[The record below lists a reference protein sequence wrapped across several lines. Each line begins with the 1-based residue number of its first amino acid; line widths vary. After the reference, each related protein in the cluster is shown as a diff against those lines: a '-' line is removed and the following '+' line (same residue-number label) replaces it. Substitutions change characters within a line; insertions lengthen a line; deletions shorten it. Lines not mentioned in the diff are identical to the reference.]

1 MQQLED
7 ILNSI
12 VAFMWG
18 MPLVILLVGGGT
30 FFVLHSRFVVYRYLT
45 LAMKIAFGKQD
56 KTPHAKSDLGHFQA
70 LMLAL
75 SGTLG
80 LGNISGVA
88 VAITLGGAGAIFWMW
103 VTALVGITTKFYT
116 ATLAVKYRG
125 LNRVG
130 EMQGGPM
137 YVIREGLG
145 KRWLPLAWMFCLGCM
160 MGTLPIYQINQ
171 LVQVLREFVAVPAGL
186 ANFDEHFYFDLGA
199 GVLLCA
205 LIGWGVLGKLSRL
218 SAITSRVVPFMVL
231 LYFAMTLVL
240 LMMNISAIPQVFS
253 SIFTEAFSPDSVLGG
268 TVGTIIL
275 IGVQRGAFSNE
286 AGIGTE
292 SMAHG
297 TSDTKEPVKEGL
309 VAAIGPVIDTLIICT
324 CTAVAILATGVL
336 SSGLTGVSL
345 TAQAF
350 EVSFPGVGGLLVVL
364 IVFFLSTS
372 TVLAFS
378 YYGKKCAEFMG
389 GKKLENAYG
398 WFYLLLII
406 FGAVSSLGVV
416 INIIDIMYAVMA
428 FPTMISTLLLASK
441 VKKEA
446 EHYFKSQKVNAN

>member
-1 MQQLED
+1 MM
-7 ILNSI
+7 LNEI
-12 VAFMWG
+12 VAFVWG
-18 MPLVILLVGGGT
+18 LPLVILLVGGGV
-30 FFVLHSRFVVYRYLT
+30 FFILNSRFVAYRHLT
-45 LAMKIAFGKQD
+45 LAFKIAFGKQD
-56 KTPHAKSDLGHFQA
+56 KTPHSKNDLGHFQA

-125 LNRVG
+125 LDRSGV
-130 EMQGGPM
+130 MQGGPM

-145 KRWLPLAWMFCLGCM
+145 KRWLPLAWIFCIACM
-160 MGTLPIYQINQ
+160 MGALPIYQINQ
-171 LVQVLREFVAVPAGL
+171 LVQVLREFVAIPVGVAT
-186 ANFDEHFYFDLGA
+186 FQEHFYFDLSI
-199 GVLLCA
+199 GVVLCI
-205 LIGWGVLGKLSRL
+205 LITWIVLGKLTRL
-218 SAITSRVVPFMVL
+218 AAITSRIVPFMVI
-231 LYFAMTLVL
+231 LYFAMTFILLVV
-240 LMMNISAIPQVFS
+240 NIEEIPQVIS
-253 SIFTEAFSPDSVLGG
+253 SIFISAFSSDSIIGG

-297 TSDTKEPVKEGL
+297 ASNTNEPVREGL
-309 VAAIGPVIDTLIICT
+309 VASIGPVIDTLVVCT
-324 CTAVAILATGVL
+324 FTAIAILATGVL
-336 SSGLTGVSL
+336 DSGLTGVSL

-378 YYGKKCAEFMG
+378 YYGKKCAEFIG
-389 GKKLENAYG
+389 GPKLEKAYG
-398 WFYLLLII
+398 CFYLLLII
-406 FGAVSSLGVV
+406 FGAVSSLSVV
-416 INIIDIMYAVMA
+416 INIIDIMYAIMA
-428 FPTMISTLLLASK
+428 FPTMISTLLLANK
-441 VKKEA
+441 VKQEA
-446 EHYFKSQKVNAN
+446 NCYFKYK

>member
-1 MQQLED
+1 MYRLEN
-7 ILNSI
+7 ILNEM
-12 VAFMWG
+12 VAFLWG

-30 FFVLHSRFVVYRYLT
+30 FFVLHSRFVAYRHLN
-45 LAMKIAFGKQD
+45 LAFKIAFGKQD
-56 KTPHAKSDLGHFQA
+56 KALHSQSDLGHFQA

-88 VAITLGGAGAIFWMW
+88 VAITMGGPGAIFWMW

-116 ATLAVKYRG
+116 ATLAVKFRG
-125 LNRVG
+125 PDRSG
-130 EMQGGPM
+130 KMQGGPM

-145 KRWLPLAWMFCLGCM
+145 KHWLPLAWLFCIGCM
-160 MGTLPIYQINQ
+160 MGALPIYQINQ
-171 LVQVLREFVAVPAGL
+171 LVQVLREFVAIPLGIAT
-186 ANFDEHFYFDLGA
+186 FKEHLYFDLGT
-199 GVLLCA
+199 GIILCI
-205 LIGWGVLGKLSRL
+205 LITWIVLGKLSRL
-218 SAITSRVVPFMVL
+218 SAITSRIVPFMVI
-231 LYFAMTLVL
+231 LYFAMTFVL
-240 LMMNISAIPQVFS
+240 LIINITEIPQVVE
-253 SIFTEAFSPDSVLGG
+253 SIFVGAFSADSILGG

-297 TSDTKEPVKEGL
+297 ASDTKEPIKEGL
-309 VAAIGPVIDTLIICT
+309 VASIGPVIDTLIVCS
-324 CTAVAILATGVL
+324 CTAIAILATGAL
-336 SSGLTGVSL
+336 NSGLKGVSL

-350 EVSFPGVGGLLVVL
+350 EISFPGIGGLLVVL

-378 YYGKKCAEFMG
+378 YYGKKCAEFIG
-389 GKKLENAYG
+389 GPKLQNAYG
-398 WFYLLLII
+398 WFYMILII
-406 FGAVSSLGVV
+406 FGAVSSLRIV

-428 FPTMISTLLLASK
+428 IPTMISTLLLAKK
-441 VKKEA
+441 VKQEA
-446 EHYFKSQKVNAN
+446 NHYLSDK

>member
-1 MQQLED
+1 ML
-7 ILNSI
+7 LNEI
-12 VAFMWG
+12 VAFVWG
-18 MPLVILLVGGGT
+18 IPLVILLVGGGVI
-30 FFVLHSRFVVYRYLT
+30 FVLHSRFIAYRHLT
-45 LAMKIAFGKQD
+45 FAFKIAFGKQK
-56 KTPHAKSDLGHFQA
+56 KTSRSQGDLGHFQA

-116 ATLAVKYRG
+116 ATLAVKFRG
-125 LNRVG
+125 LDRSG
-130 EMQGGPM
+130 EIQGGPM

-145 KRWLPLAWMFCLGCM
+145 KPWLPLAWMFCIGCM

-171 LVQVLREFVAVPAGL
+171 LVQVLREFL
-186 ANFDEHFYFDLGA
+186 AIPIGIASFKEHFYFDLGA
-199 GVLLCA
+199 GIIICILVSRV
-205 LIGWGVLGKLSRL
+205 ILGKLSRL
-218 SAITSRVVPFMVL
+218 SAFTSLMVPIMVI
-231 LYFAMTLVL
+231 LYFAMTFMVL
-240 LMMNISAIPQVFS
+240 ILNINEIPQVLS
-253 SIFTEAFSPDSVLGG
+253 SIFLGAFSSDSVLGG

-297 TSDTKEPVKEGL
+297 ASDTDEPIREGL
-309 VAAIGPVIDTLIICT
+309 VASIGPVIDTLLVCT
-324 CTAVAILATGVL
+324 CTAIAILATGAL
-336 SSGLTGVSL
+336 NSGLTGVSL

-350 EVSFPGVGGLLVVL
+350 EISFPGVGGLMVVL

-378 YYGKKCAEFMG
+378 YYGKKCAEFIG
-389 GKKLENAYG
+389 GKKLQNAYG

-406 FGAVSSLGVV
+406 FGAVTSLSIV
-416 INIIDIMYAVMA
+416 INLIDIMYAVMA
-428 FPTMISTLLLASK
+428 IPTMISTLLLANK
-441 VKKEA
+441 VKDEA
-446 EHYFKSQKVNAN
+446 NHYLRDE

>member
-1 MQQLED
+1 MYMLER
-7 ILNSI
+7 ILSEM
-12 VAFMWG
+12 VAFVWG
-18 MPLVILLVGGGT
+18 LPLIILLVGGGV
-30 FFVLHSRFVVYRYLT
+30 FFMLHSRFIAYRYLT
-45 LAMKIAFGKQD
+45 FAFKIAFGKQE
-56 KTPHAKSDLGHFQA
+56 KTVRSKNDLGHFQA

-103 VTALVGITTKFYT
+103 VTALVGISTKFYT

-125 LNRVG
+125 LDRSG

-145 KRWLPLAWMFCLGCM
+145 RHWLPLAWMFCIGCM

-171 LVQVLREFVAVPAGL
+171 LVQVLREFL
-186 ANFDEHFYFDLGA
+186 AIPLGVTTVNDHFYFDLITGII
-199 GVLLCA
+199 LCFV
-205 LIGWGVLGKLSRL
+205 ISRVVLGKLSRI
-218 SAITSRVVPFMVL
+218 SAFTSRMVPLMVI
-231 LYFAMTLVL
+231 LYFAMTFVL
-240 LMMNISAIPQVFS
+240 LILNMSEIPQVVGSIFSGAFS
-253 SIFTEAFSPDSVLGG
+253 SDSIIGG

-297 TSDTKEPVKEGL
+297 TSDTNEPIREGL
-309 VAAIGPVIDTLIICT
+309 VASIGPVIDTLVVCT
-324 CTAVAILATGVL
+324 CTAIAILSTGAL

-350 EVSFPGVGGLLVVL
+350 EISFPGVGGLMVVL

-378 YYGKKCAEFMG
+378 YYGKKCAEFIG
-389 GKKLENAYG
+389 GQKLENAYG

-406 FGAVSSLGVV
+406 FGAVSSLSIV
-416 INIIDIMYAVMA
+416 INLIDIMYAIMA
-428 FPTMISTLLLASK
+428 IPTMISTLLLANK
-441 VKKEA
+441 VTKEA
-446 EHYFKSQKVNAN
+446 KHYLSGR